1 MALSPGSWI
10 LFLVVIV
17 AVVSLTSAANYPYS
31 YYRRICY
38 RPHCYHGY
46 RSYNF
51 GYLAAG
57 KWSFLSQNANETV
70 AAALML
76 ILEYNFK
83 EMQKLLI

>member
-10 LFLVVIV
+10 FILVVIV

-31 YYRRICY
+31 HYRRICY

-46 RSYNF
+46 RGYNF

-57 KWSFLSQNANETV
+57 K
-70 AAALML
+70 
-76 ILEYNFK
+76 
-83 EMQKLLI
+83 